1 MVGWRMQ
8 KMKKRLKK
16 WRKGKELERTIGE
29 KKKYREMYE
38 RKRREKNER
47 WMEETKTQ
55 KQVWEVVNRER
66 KKKVEVNR
74 GIEE

>member
-1 MVGWRMQ
+1 M
-8 KMKKRLKK
+8 
-16 WRKGKELERTIGE
+16 ERTTGE
-29 KKKYREMYE
+29 KKKYREMCQ

-55 KQVWEVVNRER
+55 KQVWEVNRER

-74 GIEE
+74 GIKE

>member
-1 MVGWRMQ
+1 M
-8 KMKKRLKK
+8 
-16 WRKGKELERTIGE
+16 ERTTGE
-29 KKKYREMYE
+29 KKKYKEMCE

-66 KKKVEVNR
+66 KKRVEVNR
-74 GIEE
+74 KIEE

>member
-1 MVGWRMQ
+1 MC
-8 KMKKRLKK
+8 
-16 WRKGKELERTIGE
+16 
-29 KKKYREMYE
+29 E

-66 KKKVEVNR
+66 KKKVKMNR
-74 GIEE
+74 KIEE